1 LRFKLKLKRPF
12 LSRRR
17 ILAGVTVAIVVVL
30 VGLPYIE
37 GTSSYPIAI
46 VDGNSMYPNLHQ
58 GDLVIFGA
66 PASPIS
72 NGSIIVFVQGGT
84 GVGTFDSL
92 LKPIVVHR
100 VTGNG
105 TEPNGMPYYQTKGDN
120 NVAPDPFV
128 TDANSVLGVPKI
140 VMPYAGWPVLFM
152 KTAYGMVALSA
163 VVTIFIVS
171 GIETQVL
178 NDEEK
183 RRLLAV
189 FATHSLNGELEA
201 RDFEKVKLAVDYY
214 EDIPTER
221 LKDPTVI
228 SAVDWLKKGAL
239 HRKWEETRTLCPVC
253 DADAFTIVSGD
264 DSFIVCPRCGLA
276 HPPRQ

>member
-1 LRFKLKLKRPF
+1 MRFKLKLKRPF

-17 ILAGVTVAIVVVL
+17 ILAGVAVAIVVVL
-30 VGLPYIE
+30 ACLPFIVGT
-37 GTSSYPIAI
+37 GSYPIAV
-46 VDGNSMYPNLHQ
+46 VDGNSMYPNLHA

-66 PASPIS
+66 PAPLIS
-72 NGSIIVFVQGGT
+72 NSSIIVFVQGGT
-84 GVGTFDSL
+84 GIGTFDSL
-92 LKPIVVHR
+92 LKPIMIHR
-100 VTGNG
+100 VIGTG
-105 TEPNGMPYYQTKGDN
+105 TEPNGMPYYKTKGDN

-128 TDANSVLGVPKI
+128 TDADSILGVPSI
-140 VMPYAGWPVLFM
+140 VVPYAGWPVLFM

-163 VVTIFIVS
+163 LVTIFIVS

-178 NDEEK
+178 DDEEK

-214 EDIPTER
+214 EDIPMER

-239 HRKWEETRTLCPVC
+239 HRRWKETRTLCPVC

-264 DSFIVCPRCGLA
+264 DSFVVCSRCGLA
-276 HPPRQ
+276 HPPQP